1 MKCASNA
8 IPSFGGS
15 GLRRTFT
22 ILTALILL
30 SASVAAFGAGKMRM
44 RWVTSI
50 YSGPNGVGLK
60 FPEGVACGKD
70 YLVVADTGNS
80 RLLRFSYEGEAAIP
94 EAEFPLPKSA
104 PIVVQVNSKG
114 QLYFLDG
121 AERRI
126 LGVSATG
133 EALGAL
139 KPNGLPWSA
148 EVVPK
153 SFRIDDE
160 DNVYILDIFS
170 AAVLVLDAGGKY
182 SRHVSFPEEYGF
194 FSDLAVD
201 QQGTIL
207 LLDSVEAVVYS
218 AAATAEHFSPL
229 TKSLKEYVNFPTGL
243 STDARGVI
251 YVVDQY
257 GSGLALIA
265 ADGSFLGRRLGMGWK
280 ESGLYFPSQVCVNQD
295 GVVFIAD
302 RNNSR
307 VQIFTVGQD

>member
-1 MKCASNA
+1 M
-8 IPSFGGS
+8 
-15 GLRRTFT
+15 RRALT
-22 ILTALILL
+22 ILAALVLI
-30 SASVAAFGAGKMRM
+30 SASMAAFGAGKMRM

-60 FPEGVACGKD
+60 YPEAVACGED

-80 RLLRFSYEGEAAIP
+80 RLLRFTYDGETAMP

-104 PIVVQVNSKG
+104 PIMVQVNSKG
-114 QLYFLDG
+114 EFYFLDG

-126 LGVSATG
+126 MGVSATG

-139 KPNGLPWSA
+139 EPSGLPWSA

-153 SFRIDDE
+153 SFRIDHE
-160 DNVYILDIFS
+160 DSVYVLDIFS

-201 QQGTIL
+201 QKGTIL
-207 LLDSVEAVVYS
+207 LLDSVKAVVYS
-218 AAATAEHFSPL
+218 AAASADHFSPL
-229 TKSLKEYVNFPTGL
+229 TKSVKEYVNFPTGL
-243 STDARGVI
+243 STDAEGVI

-257 GSGLALIA
+257 GSGLALVA
-265 ADGSFLGRRLGMGWK
+265 ADGSFLGRRLGMGWN
-280 ESGLYFPSQVCVNQD
+280 ESGLYFPSHVCVNED

-302 RNNSR
+302 RNNNR

>member
-1 MKCASNA
+1 M
-8 IPSFGGS
+8 
-15 GLRRTFT
+15 RRAFT
-22 ILTALILL
+22 ILAALVLI
-30 SASVAAFGAGKMRM
+30 SGSVAAFGAGKMRM

-60 FPEGVACGKD
+60 YPEGVACGED

-80 RLLRFSYEGEAAIP
+80 RLLRFSYEDDAATP

-104 PIVVQVNSKG
+104 PIMVQVNSKG
-114 QLYFLDG
+114 ELYFLDG

-126 LGVSATG
+126 VGVSATG
-133 EALGAL
+133 EPLGVL
-139 KPNGLPWSA
+139 DPKGLPSSA

-153 SFRIDDE
+153 SFRIDHE

-170 AAVLVLDAGGKY
+170 AAVLVLDAGGNY
-182 SRHVSFPEEYGF
+182 LRHVSFPEEYGF

-218 AAATAEHFSPL
+218 ALATADGFSPL
-229 TKSLKEYVNFPTGL
+229 TKSVKEYVNFPTGL
-243 STDARGVI
+243 STDDEGVI

-265 ADGSFLGRRLGMGWK
+265 ADGSFLGRRLGMGWN
-280 ESGLYFPSQVCVNQD
+280 ESGLYFPSQVCVNED

-307 VQIFTVGQD
+307 VQVFTVGGD

>member
-1 MKCASNA
+1 MKCVSNA
-8 IPSFGGS
+8 IPSFGGD
-15 GLRRTFT
+15 GLRRAFT
-22 ILTALILL
+22 ILAALVLI
-30 SASVAAFGAGKMRM
+30 SGSVEAFGAGKMRM

-60 FPEGVACGKD
+60 YPEGVACGED

-80 RLLRFSYEGEAAIP
+80 RLLRFRYEDDAAMA

-104 PIVVQVNSKG
+104 PIMVQVNSKG
-114 QLYFLDG
+114 ELYFLDG

-126 LGVSATG
+126 VGVSATG

-139 KPNGLPWSA
+139 DPKGLPSSA

-153 SFRIDDE
+153 SFRIDHE
-160 DNVYILDIFS
+160 DSVYILDIFS

-182 SRHVSFPEEYGF
+182 LRHVSFPEEYGF

-201 QQGTIL
+201 RQGTIL

-218 AAATAEHFSPL
+218 ARSTADRFSPL
-229 TKSLKEYVNFPTGL
+229 TKSVKEYVNFPTSL
-243 STDARGVI
+243 SVDDEGII
-251 YVVDQY
+251 YLVDQY

-265 ADGSFLGRRLGMGWK
+265 ADGSFLGRRLGMGWN
-280 ESGLYFPSQVCVNQD
+280 ESGLYFPSQVCVNED

-307 VQIFTVGQD
+307 VQIFTVGEN

>member
-1 MKCASNA
+1 MRCVSNA
-8 IPSFGGS
+8 IPSFGGD
-15 GLRRTFT
+15 GLRRALT
-22 ILTALILL
+22 ILVALALI
-30 SASVAAFGAGKMRM
+30 SGSVAAFGAGKMRM

-60 FPEGVACGKD
+60 YPEGVACGED
-70 YLVVADTGNS
+70 YLIVADTGNS
-80 RLLRFSYEGEAAIP
+80 RLLRFRYGGEAATP
-94 EAEFPLPKSA
+94 EVEFPRPKSA

-114 QLYFLDG
+114 DVYFLDG

-126 LGVSATG
+126 VGVSATG
-133 EALGAL
+133 EALGVL
-139 KPNGLPWSA
+139 DPRGLPSSA

-153 SFRIDDE
+153 SFRIDRE

-170 AAVLVLDAGGKY
+170 AAVLVLDAGGNY
-182 SRHVSFPEEYGF
+182 SRHVPFPEEYGF

-201 QQGTIL
+201 KKGTIL

-218 AAATAEHFSPL
+218 AVASADHFSPL
-229 TKSLKEYVNFPTGL
+229 SKSVKEYVNFPTSL
-243 STDARGVI
+243 SMDAGGVI

-280 ESGLYFPSQVCVNQD
+280 ESGLYFPSQVCVNED

-307 VQIFTVGQD
+307 VQIFTVSGN